1 MVDLYNYPIVIV
13 FVVGLAVVLAV
24 SEIGWQLGVRAEGRG
39 SSNLTT
45 LESAMLGLLALM
57 IAFTFSMAL
66 SRFDLR
72 RDALLNEA
80 NVISTTAL
88 RARLL
93 PEPHRTETLKL
104 LQEYLQIRLD
114 IARSGSSLVERM
126 TAVTRSNA
134 IQESLWQQTKDI
146 ASKDKGL
153 IPTGLFIESLNAMI
167 DDQEKRL
174 TALRSRLPNSV
185 LLALF
190 AIAAVAGAFA
200 GYASGLEAKRS
211 RVPVYLM
218 GFVVSAVI
226 FIILDL
232 DRPSAGFITNN
243 QQPMI
248 DAAATIAAF
257 PELK

>member
-1 MVDLYNYPIVIV
+1 MFDLYNYPLLMV
-13 FVVGLAVVLAV
+13 FVVGLVVVLAV
-24 SEIGWQLGVRAEGRG
+24 SEVGWQLGMRAEGRG

-66 SRFDLR
+66 SRFEAR
-72 RDALLNEA
+72 RDAVLNEA
-80 NVISTTAL
+80 NAIGTTAL

-104 LQEYLQIRLD
+104 LREYVQIRLD
-114 IARSGSSLVERM
+114 IVRSGTSLAERM
-126 TAVTRSNA
+126 AVVDRSNA
-134 IQESLWQQTKDI
+134 LQEALWQQTK
-146 ASKDKGL
+146 AMAAKDKGL
-153 IPTGLFIESLNAMI
+153 IPTGLFIQSLNVMI
-167 DDQEKRL
+167 DDQGKRL
-174 TALRSRLPNSV
+174 AALRSRVPNIV

-200 GYASGLEAKRS
+200 GFASGLEAKRS
-211 RVPVYLM
+211 RLPVYVM
-218 GFVVSAVI
+218 GVVVSAVI

-248 DAAATIAAF
+248 DTAATISAF

>member
-1 MVDLYNYPIVIV
+1 MSDLYNYPLLMV
-13 FVVGLAVVLAV
+13 FAVGLGVVLAL

-66 SRFDLR
+66 SRFETR
-72 RDALLNEA
+72 RDAVLNEA
-80 NVISTTAL
+80 NAIGTTAL

-93 PEPHRTETLKL
+93 PGPHRTETLKL
-104 LQEYLQIRLD
+104 LREYVQLRLD
-114 IARSGSSLVERM
+114 IVRSGTSLAERM
-126 TAVTRSNA
+126 AVVDRSNA
-134 IQESLWQQTKDI
+134 LQESLWQQAQTM
-146 ASKDKGL
+146 AAKDKGL
-153 IPTGLFIESLNAMI
+153 IPTGLFIQSLNVMI
-167 DDQEKRL
+167 DDQGKRL
-174 TALRSRLPNSV
+174 AALRSRVPNIV

-200 GYASGLEAKRS
+200 GYASGLDAKRS
-211 RVPVYLM
+211 RLPVYVM
-218 GFVVSAVI
+218 GLVVSAVI
-226 FIILDL
+226 FIILDI

-248 DAAATIAAF
+248 DAAATIMAF